1 MSSDMDISLYILY
14 VFINYIMIYCDI
26 AKGHTIQFYYKRYK
40 NTRDFQGNNYDIN
53 INKVTY

>member
-1 MSSDMDISLYILY
+1 MDISLYILY